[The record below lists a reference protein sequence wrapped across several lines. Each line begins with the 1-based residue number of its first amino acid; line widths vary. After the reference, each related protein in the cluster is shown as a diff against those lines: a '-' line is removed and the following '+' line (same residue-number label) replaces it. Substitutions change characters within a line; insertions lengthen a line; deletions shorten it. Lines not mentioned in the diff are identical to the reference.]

1 MTNNSREES
10 TPKRAQEPVN
20 HMMKAMN
27 DFFQQR
33 PTKGFLESMDQLFI
47 SSPFNGSFPMELNEN
62 DKAYIVQA
70 KLPGIK
76 KEDIEIDVLPQHITI
91 SIKQSKTSL
100 KNNKETYHQKD
111 TLSRTIPFTK
121 VINSRSVTAIH
132 ENGLL
137 TVTIPKIKGK
147 KIEIK

>member
-1 MTNNSREES
+1 MANNSQEES
-10 TPKRAQEPVN
+10 SPNKGREPVN

-47 SSPFNGSFPMELNEN
+47 SSPFNGSFPMELIEN
-62 DKAYIVQA
+62 DKAYKVQA

-76 KEDIEIDVLPQHITI
+76 KENIEIDVLPQHITI
-91 SIKQSKTSL
+91 SVKQSKKSTQ
-100 KNNKETYHQKD
+100 NKEVSHQKD

-121 VINSRSVTAIH
+121 VINSRNVTAVY
-132 ENGLL
+132 EDGLL